1 MVQAA
6 RRTTRPATEGT
17 EHALQPRSTDRG
29 LSLLRVVADRIDG
42 ITLSDAAR
50 TVDLSPSTA
59 LRHLRS
65 LESAGFVTRRADD
78 GRFEPGP
85 ELYRIARAL
94 ASGASLPRLAEPLLA
109 ELAGATGESTYL
121 AEPLDR
127 THAVYTS
134 LAEGHH
140 AVRHVSWLGH
150 QVSRRNTAVGAAL
163 ADRVDD
169 DGVAVRVDA
178 VERGIT
184 AVSAPV
190 RDQDGAPIAA
200 ISVVGPTYRLHGAL
214 LDRARSAVAAA
225 AARLHAGAS
234 ATASASSHAGRHPAV

>member
-1 MVQAA
+1 MAQAM
-6 RRTTRPATEGT
+6 RRSRTTADLG
-17 EHALQPRSTDRG
+17 EHAGQPRSTDRG
-29 LSLLRVVADRIDG
+29 LALLRVVADRVDG
-42 ITLSDAAR
+42 VSLSDAAR

-65 LESAGFVTRRADD
+65 LEAAGFVSRRADD

-94 ASGASLPRLAEPLLA
+94 ATAASLPRLAEPLLA
-109 ELAGATGESTYL
+109 ELASATGESAYL

-127 THAVYTS
+127 AHAVYTC

-140 AVRHVSWLGH
+140 SVRHVSWLGH
-150 QVSRRNTAVGAAL
+150 QVSRRDTAVGAAL
-163 ADRVDD
+163 AGRVEP

-178 VERGIT
+178 VEQGIT

-190 RDQDGAPIAA
+190 LGADGHPLAA
-200 ISVVGPTYRLHGAL
+200 ISVVGPSFRLNGAL
-214 LDRARSAVAAA
+214 LDRARSAVAGT
-225 AARLHAGAS
+225 AARLQVGSRPADDD
-234 ATASASSHAGRHPAV
+234 GR

>member
-1 MVQAA
+1 MPQATRRAA
-6 RRTTRPATEGT
+6 RTGAAGAAGVD
-17 EHALQPRSTDRG
+17 HALQPRSTDRG
-29 LSLLRVVADRIDG
+29 LSLLRVVADRVEG

-65 LESAGFVTRRADD
+65 LEAAGFVTRRADD

-85 ELYRIARAL
+85 ELYRIARTL

-109 ELAGATGESTYL
+109 ELAGTTGESAYL

-127 THAVYTS
+127 AHAVYTC

-150 QVSRRNTAVGAAL
+150 QVTRRDTAVGAAL
-163 ADRVDD
+163 AGRIDP

-190 RDQDGAPIAA
+190 RGSEGAPIAA
-200 ISVVGPTYRLHGAL
+200 ISVVGPSYRLHGAL

-225 AARLHAGAS
+225 AARLQAGSS
-234 ATASASSHAGRHPAV
+234 AAPTAGRRPAV

>member
-1 MVQAA
+1 MPQA
-6 RRTTRPATEGT
+6 RRDVPGSVVEATDP
-17 EHALQPRSTDRG
+17 ALQTRSTDRG
-29 LSLLRVVADRIDG
+29 LSLLRVVADRVDG

-65 LESAGFVTRRADD
+65 LEAAGFVTRRADD
-78 GRFEPGP
+78 GRYEPGP

-94 ASGASLPRLAEPLLA
+94 STAASLPRLAEPLLA
-109 ELAGATGESTYL
+109 ELAATTGESAYL

-127 THAVYTS
+127 SLAVYTC

-150 QVSRRNTAVGAAL
+150 QVSRRDTAVGAAL
-163 ADRVDD
+163 AGRVEH

-190 RDQDGAPIAA
+190 LGADGSPIAA
-200 ISVVGPTYRLHGAL
+200 ISVVGPSFRLQGSL
-214 LDRARSAVAAA
+214 LDRARSAVAAC
-225 AARLHAGAS
+225 AARVQAG
-234 ATASASSHAGRHPAV
+234 